1 MHEYVTIKTT
11 NFHPNYQGYT
21 HNVLQIIKNMALN
34 KLKTDLFYNYKAEL

>member
-21 HNVLQIIKNMALN
+21 HSVLQIIKKMALN
-34 KLKTDLFYNYKAEL
+34 KLIIALFYNCKAEL